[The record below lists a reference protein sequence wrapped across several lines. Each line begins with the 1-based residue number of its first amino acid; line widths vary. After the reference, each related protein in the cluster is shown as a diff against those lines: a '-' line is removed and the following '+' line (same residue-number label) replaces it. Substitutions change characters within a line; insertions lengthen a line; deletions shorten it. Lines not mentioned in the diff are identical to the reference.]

1 MDVNLGKRPTPR
13 TLEPRLG
20 LDSWMRLERSP
31 INPVLLVES
40 TIPLIFGVLPGQ
52 IIERAASCFANG
64 CAWWQSDPSAL
75 FSELYV
81 ASVKVRKYRAS
92 MASETPPTCIRN
104 RQINVLPKM
113 LNQTTAMWQE
123 VLALQLKSGISF
135 FITVCTWVPSD
146 KTQALVVAPRK
157 DPETEQERAER
168 PKELLREEAEKAIEA
183 YRKRAKNVESSW
195 HLRKVATLKI
205 NGDNDQVC
213 GKRKV
218 LSVLFYDVE
227 RAG

>member
-1 MDVNLGKRPTPR
+1 M
-13 TLEPRLG
+13 
-20 LDSWMRLERSP
+20 
-31 INPVLLVES
+31 
-40 TIPLIFGVLPGQ
+40 
-52 IIERAASCFANG
+52 
-64 CAWWQSDPSAL
+64 
-75 FSELYV
+75 
-81 ASVKVRKYRAS
+81 
-92 MASETPPTCIRN
+92 
-104 RQINVLPKM
+104 
-113 LNQTTAMWQE
+113 
-123 VLALQLKSGISF
+123 
-135 FITVCTWVPSD
+135 PSD